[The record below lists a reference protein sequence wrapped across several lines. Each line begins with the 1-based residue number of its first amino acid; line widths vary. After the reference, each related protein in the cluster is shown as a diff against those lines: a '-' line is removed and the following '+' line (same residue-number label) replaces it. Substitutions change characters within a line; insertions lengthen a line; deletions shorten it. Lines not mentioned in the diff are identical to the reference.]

1 MLYFAYGSNLSKR
14 AMQERAP
21 HAQPLI
27 AALLREHA
35 LVFESNEP
43 QGAPEAFFA
52 NVRADGDAVVP
63 GALYEIDASDLQAL
77 DVYEDVA
84 RGVYERVTLTV
95 VRADG
100 IRAEAIVY
108 SMRSLRPPRFGPPS
122 RTQLAQIREGYAVW
136 GLDLR
141 VLAAALESINPRM
154 A

>member
-27 AALLREHA
+27 AASLHEHA

-43 QGAPEAFFA
+43 AGAPDAYFA
-52 NVRADGDAVVP
+52 NVRAAGNAFVP
-63 GALYEIDASDLQAL
+63 GALYEVDASDLQAL
-77 DVYEDVA
+77 DAYEDVA
-84 RGVYERVTLTV
+84 RGVYERVTLSV
-95 VRADG
+95 ARADG
-100 IRAEAIVY
+100 IRADAVVY
-108 SMRSLRPPRFGPPS
+108 WMRSVRPPRFGPPS

-141 VLAAALESINPRM
+141 VLEAALESINPRI

>member
-14 AMQERAP
+14 AMLERAP

-27 AALLREHA
+27 AAVLHEHT

-43 QGAPEAFFA
+43 AGEPDAFFA
-52 NVRADGDAVVP
+52 NVRSDGSASVP
-63 GALYEIDASDLQAL
+63 GALYEIEAPDLERL
-77 DVYEDVA
+77 DEYEDVA
-84 RGVYERVTLTV
+84 RGVYERITLNVT
-95 VRADG
+95 RADG
-100 IRAEAIVY
+100 IPADAILY
-108 SMRSLRPPRFGPPS
+108 RMRSLRVPRFGPPS

-141 VLAAALESINPRM
+141 VLEAALESINPRM

>member
-27 AALLREHA
+27 AAVLHQHA

-43 QGAPEAFFA
+43 EGAPEAYFA
-52 NVRADGDAVVP
+52 NVRPDASAFVP
-63 GALYEIDASDLQAL
+63 GALYEINASDLLAL
-77 DVYEDVA
+77 DLYEDVA
-84 RGVYERVTLTV
+84 RGVYERVTMGIA
-95 VRADG
+95 RADG
-100 IRAEAIVY
+100 ISSDALVY
-108 SMRSLRPPRFGPPS
+108 RMRSVLPARLGPPS

-136 GLDLR
+136 DLDLR
-141 VLAAALESINPRM
+141 VLGAALESINPRM

>member
-1 MLYFAYGSNLSKR
+1 VLYFAYGSNLSKR

-27 AALLREHA
+27 AAVLRGHA

-43 QGAPEAFFA
+43 QGAPDAYFA
-52 NVRADGDAVVP
+52 NVRPHASAFVP

-77 DVYEDVA
+77 DMYEDVA
-84 RGVYERVTLTV
+84 RGVYERVTKSV

-100 IRAEAIVY
+100 VSADAIVY
-108 SMRSLRPPRFGPPS
+108 HMPSVLPARSGPPS

-136 GLDLR
+136 DLDLR
-141 VLAAALESINPRM
+141 VLGAALESINPRM